1 MTVEA
6 PSPDMARQRVRRAVI
21 GSVVGN
27 ALEWYDFFLFSAAA
41 ALVFNKLFFP
51 TDDKTVASL
60 AALSVYA
67 VGFVARP
74 VGGLVFGYIGDR
86 RGRKA
91 ALILTLSIMGVA
103 TFAMG
108 LLPTYDQ
115 IGWWAPALLVVLR
128 LIQGLAAGGEWGGGV
143 LLITEN
149 APPHRRGFFG
159 AWSQAGVGLGFVI
172 SSLAFF
178 LARQLPDQ
186 DFYSWGWRIPFL
198 ASITIFAAGIFIR
211 RGVVETAPPTV
222 DAGHAPLPVVALLR
236 HYPRALMLGI
246 GARLGESGGSQ
257 LLITFS
263 LVYGALVGASTD
275 ILLVGIMIGMLS
287 NSAMMPV
294 FGALSD
300 RLGRRPVYM
309 AGLVAMAAFC
319 YPFLQMLGSGSTPLI
334 IFAFVVGN
342 GLCHAAMI
350 GTQPALYS
358 EMFEPEVR
366 YSGLAFVHE
375 VAAVIVGMV
384 PLISAA
390 LLARYGSPLPIAIYI
405 SILCLLSFLSVW
417 ALKETRPKRSLTH
430 VQFATVRTL

>member
-1 MTVEA
+1 MTTESAALDVGR
-6 PSPDMARQRVRRAVI
+6 DRVHRAVI
-21 GSVVGN
+21 GSVAGN

-51 TDDKTVASL
+51 AGDKMVASL

-74 VGGLVFGYIGDR
+74 VGGLVFGHIGDR
-86 RGRKA
+86 YGRKA
-91 ALILTLSIMGVA
+91 ALIWTLSIMGVA

-115 IGWWAPALLVVLR
+115 VGWWAPALLVMLR
-128 LIQGLAAGGEWGGGV
+128 VVQGLAAGGEWGGGV
-143 LLITEN
+143 LMITEN

-159 AWSQAGVGLGFVI
+159 AWSQAGVSLGFVI

-178 LARQLPDQ
+178 LARQLPDA
-186 DFYSWGWRIPFL
+186 DFYAWGWRIPFL
-198 ASITIFAAGIFIR
+198 ASVMIFAAGIFIR
-211 RGVVETAPPTV
+211 KRVMETASSTA
-222 DAGHAPLPVVALLR
+222 DAEHASLPVVALLR
-236 HYPRALMLGI
+236 RYPRALMLGI

-263 LVYGALVGASTD
+263 LVYGASVGASTD
-275 ILLVGIMIGMLS
+275 VMLAGIVLGMLS
-287 NSAMMPV
+287 DSAMMPV

-300 RLGRRPVYM
+300 RFGRRPVYM
-309 AGLVAMAAFC
+309 AGLIAMAAFC
-319 YPFLQMLGSGSTPLI
+319 YPFLHMLESGSTALI
-334 IFAFVVGN
+334 ILGFVIGN

-350 GTQPALYS
+350 GVQPALYS

-375 VAAVIVGMV
+375 VAAVIVGVV

-390 LLARYGSPLPIAIYI
+390 LLARYGSPLPVAIYI
-405 SILCLLSFLSVW
+405 GILCFLSFLSVW
-417 ALKETRPKRSLTH
+417 ALKETRPKRAL
-430 VQFATVRTL
+430 AR

>member
-1 MTVEA
+1 MTGA
-6 PSPDMARQRVRRAVI
+6 AAIPHTDLRRVRRAVI

-51 TDDKTVASL
+51 TGDRTAASL
-60 AALSVYA
+60 AALSIYA

-74 VGGLVFGYIGDR
+74 VGGLVFGHVGDR
-86 RGRKA
+86 YGRKA
-91 ALILTLSIMGVA
+91 ALIWTLSIMGVA

-108 LLPTYDQ
+108 LLPTYEQ

-128 LIQGLAAGGEWGGGV
+128 LVQGLAAGGEWGGGV

-149 APPHRRGFFG
+149 APAHRRGFFG
-159 AWSQAGVGLGFVI
+159 AWSQAGVSLGFVI

-178 LARQLPDQ
+178 LVRQLPDA
-186 DFYSWGWRIPFL
+186 DFYAWGWRLPFL
-198 ASITIFAAGIFIR
+198 ASIVIFAAGIFIR
-211 RGVVETAPPTV
+211 KRVMETAPLKVGKDP
-222 DAGHAPLPVVALLR
+222 AALPVVALLR
-236 HYPRALMLGI
+236 RYPRALMLGI
-246 GARLGESGGSQ
+246 GARLGENGGSQ

-263 LVYGALVGASTD
+263 LVYGTSVGASTD
-275 ILLVGIMIGMLS
+275 VLLIGVMLGMICD
-287 NSAMMPV
+287 SAMMPV

-309 AGLVAMAAFC
+309 AGLLAMAAFA
-319 YPFLQMLGSGSTPLI
+319 YPFLHMLGSGSAALI
-334 IFAFVVGN
+334 ILAFVIGN

-350 GTQPALYS
+350 GVQPAMYS
-358 EMFEPEVR
+358 ELFEPEVR

-375 VAAVIVGMV
+375 VAAVIVGVV

-390 LLARYGSPLPIAIYI
+390 LLARYGSPVPVAIYI
-405 SILCLLSFLSVW
+405 GILCLLSLLSVW
-417 ALKETRPKRSLTH
+417 ALRETRPTRAQAH
-430 VQFATVRTL
+430 